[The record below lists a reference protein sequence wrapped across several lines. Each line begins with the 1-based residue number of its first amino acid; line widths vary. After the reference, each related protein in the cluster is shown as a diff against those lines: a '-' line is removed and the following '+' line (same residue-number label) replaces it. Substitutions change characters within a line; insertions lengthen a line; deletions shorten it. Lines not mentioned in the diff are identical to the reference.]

1 MAKKVYELANEIGVG
16 ALDLVEKLKT
26 MGFNVRNHMAS
37 LSDDEVTKA
46 KAAYETPAKNS
57 SPVKKAVVRK
67 VIKKE
72 ASAAPAAPEEVPA
85 PKEEVPE
92 APVTA
97 KVAAPEVA
105 SAPMTPAIPVAPPVA
120 AAAAPAEAALDDKP
134 KVVTVKRKTKAQKEE
149 EDKKAVEAK
158 EEAAAQAAAEQ
169 AARASQPVPTAA
181 SYNTSNKVRDPKKDY
196 FEEKRHTFTP
206 IFTPEAKKKEEPTE
220 KKPQSPQSATGEN
233 RLMPRRPGDEPEMTE
248 EEKDKKRVG
257 DLAAAMGKKG
267 VGAGKKDITVIR
279 ADEELKYATALVGKA
294 IYTPAKKKKLYSGPT
309 QRTVITEVKEA
320 KRFITMHGVVTAE
333 DLAQKLS
340 VRFDSFANRLLE
352 INLLVK
358 PDDYIGVKLA
368 SSIAALYNYRVE
380 DVAFSED
387 AVLNKK
393 EGEDKSVFP
402 TRNPIITIMG
412 HVDHGKTSL
421 LDYIRKAKV
430 ASGEAGGITQHI
442 GAYSV
447 KVKDS
452 TLTFLDTPGHAAFAA
467 MRQRGANVTDIVVL
481 VVAADDG
488 VMPQTVESIRFTKNA
503 GVPVIV
509 AVNKIDKPG
518 ANPDKV
524 KQGLVD
530 HGLLAEDWGGET
542 QFVHVS
548 ALTGEGVD
556 NLLEAIQ
563 LQAEIMDLR
572 ENAKG
577 PAEGIVIESKIEVG
591 RGPVTTI
598 LIQKGTLEK
607 GDAIV
612 VGETS
617 GRARSLMDYT
627 GKMLNSAGPSTP
639 VQILGLE
646 SVPSPGDVL
655 NVVKNEREAQKIV
668 DNRINERKALA
679 NASVE
684 AKKVSLEDFFAS
696 AQNNSE
702 AEKKVLKLII
712 RSDVQGSFEAIRTA
726 VEQLGNSEVSVEVI
740 SGGVGAITD
749 NDVNLAANSSGFIM
763 GFNMRPVTSARRI
776 AEEKGV
782 DIKTY
787 SIIYELINDVTL
799 ALEGML
805 TPERVEKYI
814 GRAQV
819 KETFS
824 IPKVGT
830 IAGCSV
836 IDGKIERGCNIRLL
850 RDGKIVYDGKL
861 TTLKRFK
868 DEVKEVKNGY
878 ECGMSL
884 ENYNEVKVEDVIEA
898 YIMEEKKRTLVSD
911 LTL

>member
-37 LSDDEVTKA
+37 LTDDEEAKV
-46 KAAYETPAKNS
+46 KAAYEAPQKKAA
-57 SPVKKAVVRK
+57 PVKKTAAGVVRK

-72 ASAAPAAPEEVPA
+72 APVEEA
-85 PKEEVPE
+85 
-92 APVTA
+92 
-97 KVAAPEVA
+97 
-105 SAPMTPAIPVAPPVA
+105 APPVA
-120 AAAAPAEAALDDKP
+120 AAAPPVAEKAAPEAEAEAEPVAKQGLEIVSTPVSAAGSESAATDDSKP
-134 KVVTVKRKTKAQKEE
+134 KVVTVKRKTKAQKDE
-149 EDKKAVEAK
+149 EDKRAVEMK
-158 EEAAAQAAAEQ
+158 EQAAAQLAAEQ
-169 AARASQPVPTAA
+169 AARANAPEPTAA
-181 SYNTSNKVRDPKKDY
+181 SYNSARLRDPKKDY
-196 FEEKRHTFTP
+196 YEEKRHTFTP
-206 IFTPEAKKKEEPTE
+206 IFVPEEKKKEEPE
-220 KKPQSPQSATGEN
+220 KKTSDG
-233 RLMPRRPGDEPEMTE
+233 RLLPRRPVDETE
-248 EEKDKKRVG
+248 GMSEEDKDKKRMG

-279 ADEELKYATALVGKA
+279 ADEELKYASALVGKA
-294 IYTPAKKKKLYSGPT
+294 IYTPAKRKKLYSGPT
-309 QRTVITEVKEA
+309 QRTLITEVKES
-320 KRFITMHGVVTAE
+320 KRVINIHGVVTAE
-333 DLAQKLS
+333 DLAEKLS
-340 VRFDSFANRLLE
+340 VRFEAFMNKLLS

-358 PDDYIGVKLA
+358 PDDYIGMKLA
-368 SSIAALYNYRVE
+368 GQIAALYNYRVE
-380 DVAFSED
+380 DVAFSEE

-393 EGEDKSVFP
+393 VGEDKSVFP

-447 KVKDS
+447 NVKDA

-488 VMPQTVESIRFTKNA
+488 VMPQTVESIRFCKNA
-503 GVPVIV
+503 GVPIIV

-524 KQGLVD
+524 KQGLTEHD
-530 HGLLAEDWGGET
+530 LLPEDWGGQT
-542 QFVHVS
+542 LYVNLS

-598 LIQKGTLEK
+598 LIQKGTLTK

-617 GRARSLMDYT
+617 GRARSLMDFA
-627 GKMLNSAGPSTP
+627 GKMLNTAGPSTP

-668 DNRINERKALA
+668 DNRINDRKAFA

-684 AKKVSLEDFFAS
+684 EKKVSLEDFFAT

-702 AEKKVLKLII
+702 AEKKVLKLIV
-712 RSDVQGSFEAIRTA
+712 RADMQGSFEAIRTA
-726 VEQLGNSEVSVEVI
+726 VEKLGNTEVSVEVI
-740 SGGVGAITD
+740 GGGVGAITD
-749 NDVNLAANSSGFIM
+749 GDVNLAASSQGFIM
-763 GFNMRPVTSARRI
+763 GFNMRPVTTARRLS
-776 AEEKGV
+776 EEKGV
-782 DIKTY
+782 DVKTY

-805 TPERVEKYI
+805 TPERIEKYI

-824 IPKVGT
+824 IPKIGT
-830 IAGCSV
+830 IAGTSV

-850 RDGKIVYDGKL
+850 RDGKILYDGKL
-861 TTLKRFK
+861 STLKRFK

-878 ECGMSL
+878 ECGMAL
-884 ENYNEVKVEDVIEA
+884 ENFNDIRSEDLIEA
-898 YIMEEKKRTLVSD
+898 YIMEEKKRTLTSD
-911 LTL
+911 VTL

>member
-1 MAKKVYELANEIGVG
+1 MAKKVYELATEIGVG

-37 LSDDEVTKA
+37 LTDEEVAKA
-46 KAAYETPAKNS
+46 KAAYASPQKTSA
-57 SPVKKAVVRK
+57 PVKKAVVRK

-72 ASAAPAAPEEVPA
+72 QPTVAAPADEPA
-85 PKEEVPE
+85 AVAAKEEDTSQETQATAIVQ
-92 APVTA
+92 APT
-97 KVAAPEVA
+97 VA
-105 SAPMTPAIPVAPPVA
+105 SAPMAPA
-120 AAAAPAEAALDDKP
+120 AAATPSTEATGEDNKP
-134 KVVTVKRKTKAQKEE
+134 KIVTVKRKTKAQKEE
-149 EDKKAVEAK
+149 EDKKAIEAK
-158 EEAAAQAAAEQ
+158 EEAASIAAAQKE
-169 AARASQPVPTAA
+169 ARENQEPLTAA
-181 SYNTSNKVRDPKKDY
+181 SYNTSKVKDPKKDY
-196 FEEKRHTFTP
+196 YEEKRHTFTP
-206 IFTPEAKKKEEPTE
+206 IFVPEEKKKEEGTD
-220 KKPQSPQSATGEN
+220 KP
-233 RLMPRRPGDEPEMTE
+233 RLQPRRPEDAGTELMSDEDR
-248 EEKDKKRVG
+248 DKKRMG
-257 DLAAAMGKKG
+257 DLAAIVGKGKA
-267 VGAGKKDITVIR
+267 VGAGKKDLTLFR
-279 ADEELKYATALVGKA
+279 AEEELKIANQLVGKA
-294 IYTPAKKKKLYSGPT
+294 IYSPAKRKKIYSGPT
-309 QRTVITEVKEA
+309 QRTVITEVKES
-320 KRFITMHGVVTAE
+320 KRVIDIHGVTTASE
-333 DLAQKLS
+333 LAQKLS
-340 VRFDSFANRLLE
+340 QRFDAFSNKMLE
-352 INLLVK
+352 LNLLVK
-358 PDDYIGVKLA
+358 ADDYIGVKLA
-368 SSIAALYNYRVE
+368 SEIAALYSYRVE
-380 DVAFSED
+380 DVAFSEE

-393 EGEDKSVFP
+393 AGEDKSAFP

-421 LDYIRKAKV
+421 LDYIRKEKV

-452 TLTFLDTPGHAAFAA
+452 MLTFLDTPGHAAFAA

-488 VMPQTVESIRFTKNA
+488 VMPQTVESIKFTKNA

-548 ALTGEGVD
+548 ALTGEGID
-556 NLLEAIQ
+556 NLLEGIQ

-591 RGPVTTI
+591 RGPVVTI
-598 LIQKGTLEK
+598 LVQKGTLSK

-617 GRARSLMDYT
+617 GRARSLMDFA

-639 VQILGLE
+639 VQILGLDQ
-646 SVPSPGDVL
+646 VPSPGDVL
-655 NVVKNEREAQKIV
+655 NVVKNEREAIKIV
-668 DNRINERKALA
+668 ENRINDRKALA

-684 AKKVSLEDFFAS
+684 AKKVSLEDFFAT

-702 AEKKVLKLII
+702 VEKKVLKLIV

-726 VEQLGNSEVSVEVI
+726 VQQLGNSEVSVDVI
-740 SGGVGAITD
+740 AGGVGAITD
-749 NDVNLAANSSGFIM
+749 NDVNLAASSNGFIL
-763 GFNMRPVTSARRI
+763 GFNMRPVTTARRI

-787 SIIYELINDVTL
+787 SIIYELINDVTM

-824 IPKVGT
+824 IPKIGT
-830 IAGCSV
+830 IAGTTV

-861 TTLKRFK
+861 STLKRFK

-878 ECGMSL
+878 ECGMAL
-884 ENYNEVKVEDVIEA
+884 ENHNDIKVDDLIEA

-911 LTL
+911 VTL

>member
-26 MGFNVRNHMAS
+26 LGFNVRNHMAS
-37 LSDDEVTKA
+37 LTDEEVAKA
-46 KAAYETPAKNS
+46 KAAYETPTKTSA
-57 SPVKKAVVRK
+57 PIKKAVVRK

-72 ASAAPAAPEEVPA
+72 AAPVVEEAAPPQPAVEEPTVSEPATAIVQAPQVA
-85 PKEEVPE
+85 GTGE
-92 APVTA
+92 APT
-97 KVAAPEVA
+97 
-105 SAPMTPAIPVAPPVA
+105 SA
-120 AAAAPAEAALDDKP
+120 DDKP
-134 KVVTVKRKTKAQKEE
+134 KVVTVKRKTKAQKDE
-149 EDKKAVEAK
+149 EDKKAIEAK
-158 EEAAAQAAAEQ
+158 QEAAAQAASMQ
-169 AARASQPVPTAA
+169 AAKEEGPPPATA
-181 SYNTSNKVRDPKKDY
+181 YNTSRNAPPKKEY
-196 FEEKRHTFTP
+196 YEEKRHTFTP
-206 IFTPEAKKKEEPTE
+206 IFVPEEKKKDDKDDKRPLQDFRLQPKTEAEE
-220 KKPQSPQSATGEN
+220 
-233 RLMPRRPGDEPEMTE
+233 DED
-248 EEKDKKRVG
+248 KDKKRMG
-257 DLAAAMGKKG
+257 DLAAIMNKKAG
-267 VGAGKKDITVIR
+267 GGKKDITMFR
-279 ADEELKYATALVGKA
+279 AEEEMKLANLVVGKT
-294 IYTPAKKKKLYSGPT
+294 IYTPAKRKKIYSGPT
-309 QRTVITEVKEA
+309 QRTLITEVKES
-320 KRFITMHGVVTAE
+320 KRVITIHGVTTAE

-340 VRFDSFANRLLE
+340 VKFDAFSNKLLS

-358 PDDYIGVKLA
+358 AEDYIGIKLA
-368 SSIAALYNYRVE
+368 NQIAALWNYRVE
-380 DVAFSED
+380 DVAFNED
-387 AVLNKK
+387 VVLNKT
-393 EGEDKSVFP
+393 EAEDKTSFP
-402 TRNPIITIMG
+402 VRNPIITIMG

-430 ASGEAGGITQHI
+430 AAGEAGGITQHI

-452 TLTFLDTPGHAAFAA
+452 MLTFLDTPGHAAFAA

-488 VMPQTVESIRFTKNA
+488 VMPQTVESIKFCKNA
-503 GVPVIV
+503 GVPIIV

-518 ANPDKV
+518 ATPDKV
-524 KQGLVD
+524 KQGLME
-530 HGLLAEDWGGET
+530 HGLLPEEWGGET
-542 QFVHVS
+542 QYSHVS

-556 NLLEAIQ
+556 ALLEAIQ
-563 LQAEIMDLR
+563 LQAEIMELR
-572 ENAKG
+572 ENPKG
-577 PAEGIVIESKIEVG
+577 PAEGVVIESKIEVG

-598 LIQKGTLEK
+598 LIQKGTLTK

-617 GRARSLMDYT
+617 GRARSLMDFS

-646 SVPSPGDVL
+646 SVPSPGDIL
-655 NVVKNEREAQKIV
+655 NVVKNEREATKIV
-668 DNRINERKALA
+668 ENRINDRKAMA
-679 NASVE
+679 NTSVE
-684 AKKVSLEDFFAS
+684 ERKVSLEDFFAT

-702 AEKKVLKLII
+702 AEKKVLKLIV
-712 RSDVQGSFEAIRTA
+712 RSDVQGSYEAIKTA

-740 SGGVGAITD
+740 AGGVGAITD
-749 NDVNLAANSSGFIM
+749 NDVNLAASSKGFIL
-763 GFNMRPVTSARRI
+763 GFNMRPVTTARRI

-819 KETFS
+819 RETFA

-830 IAGCSV
+830 IAGCAV
-836 IDGKIERGCNIRLL
+836 VDGKIERGCNIRVL
-850 RDGKIVYDGKL
+850 RDGKILHDGKL
-861 TTLKRFK
+861 STLKRFK

-878 ECGMSL
+878 ECGMAL
-884 ENYNEVKVEDVIEA
+884 ENFNDIKVEDLIEA
-898 YIMEEKKRTLVSD
+898 YIMEEKKRTLTSD

>member
-37 LSDDEVTKA
+37 LSDDEEAKV
-46 KAAYETPAKNS
+46 KAAYEAPQKKAA
-57 SPVKKAVVRK
+57 PVKKAAATTGVVRK

-72 ASAAPAAPEEVPA
+72 APVEEAAA
-85 PKEEVPE
+85 
-92 APVTA
+92 
-97 KVAAPEVA
+97 
-105 SAPMTPAIPVAPPVA
+105 PVA
-120 AAAAPAEAALDDKP
+120 AAAPAPEKAAPEAEAEDAPVSAKQGLEIVSTPVAAAGPEATATDDSKP
-134 KVVTVKRKTKAQKEE
+134 KVVTVKRKTKAQKDE
-149 EDKKAVEAK
+149 EDKRAVEAK
-158 EEAAAQAAAEQ
+158 EQAVAQAAAEQ
-169 AARASQPVPTAA
+169 AARANAPEPTAA
-181 SYNTSNKVRDPKKDY
+181 SYNSARLRDPKKDY
-196 FEEKRHTFTP
+196 YEEKRHTFTP
-206 IFTPEAKKKEEPTE
+206 IFRPEEKKKEETPE
-220 KKPQSPQSATGEN
+220 KKAQDA
-233 RLMPRRPGDEPEMTE
+233 RLLPRRPVDDTE
-248 EEKDKKRVG
+248 GMSEEDKDKKRMG

-279 ADEELKYATALVGKA
+279 ADEELKYASALVGKA
-294 IYTPAKKKKLYSGPT
+294 IYTPAKRKKLYSGPT
-309 QRTVITEVKEA
+309 QRTLITEVKES
-320 KRFITMHGVVTAE
+320 KRVINIHGVVTAE
-333 DLAQKLS
+333 DLAEKLS
-340 VRFDSFANRLLE
+340 VRFEAFMNKLLS

-358 PDDYIGVKLA
+358 PDDYIGLKLA
-368 SSIAALYNYRVE
+368 GQIASLYNYRVE
-380 DVAFSED
+380 DVAFSEE

-393 EGEDKSVFP
+393 EGEDKSAFP

-447 KVKDS
+447 KVKDA

-488 VMPQTVESIRFTKNA
+488 VMPQTVESIRFCKNA
-503 GVPVIV
+503 GVPIIV

-524 KQGLVD
+524 KQGLTEHD
-530 HGLLAEDWGGET
+530 LLPEDWGGQT
-542 QFVHVS
+542 LYVNLS

-598 LIQKGTLEK
+598 LIQKGTLSK

-617 GRARSLMDYT
+617 GRARSLMDFA
-627 GKMLNSAGPSTP
+627 GKMLNDAGPSTP

-668 DNRINERKALA
+668 DNRINDRKAFA

-684 AKKVSLEDFFAS
+684 EKKVSLEDFFAS

-702 AEKKVLKLII
+702 AEKKVLKLIV
-712 RSDVQGSFEAIRTA
+712 RADMQGSFEAIRTA
-726 VEQLGNSEVSVEVI
+726 VERLGNSEVSVEVI

-749 NDVNLAANSSGFIM
+749 GDVNLAASSQGFIM
-763 GFNMRPVTSARRI
+763 GFNMRPVTTARRLS
-776 AEEKGV
+776 EEKGV

-805 TPERVEKYI
+805 TPERIEKYI

-824 IPKVGT
+824 IPKIGT
-830 IAGCSV
+830 IAGTSV

-850 RDGKIVYDGKL
+850 RDGKILYDGKL
-861 TTLKRFK
+861 STLKRFK

-878 ECGMSL
+878 ECGMAL
-884 ENYNEVKVEDVIEA
+884 ENFNDIRSEDLIEA
-898 YIMEEKKRTLVSD
+898 YIMEEKKRTLTSD
-911 LTL
+911 VTL

>member
-1 MAKKVYELANEIGVG
+1 MAKKVYELATEIGIG
-16 ALDLVEKLKT
+16 AIDLVEKLKG

-37 LSDDEVTKA
+37 LSDEEVTKA
-46 KAAYETPAKNS
+46 LAAYAPKQKASAPT
-57 SPVKKAVVRK
+57 KKSVVRK
-67 VIKKE
+67 VVRKE
-72 ASAAPAAPEEVPA
+72 AASLEETPPSKEEEAPIAAASETPEVTEAQAPIAAASEVP
-85 PKEEVPE
+85 
-92 APVTA
+92 T
-97 KVAAPEVA
+97 
-105 SAPMTPAIPVAPPVA
+105 TPALAVKQYI
-120 AAAAPAEAALDDKP
+120 DDKP
-134 KVVTVKRKTKAQKEE
+134 KGLTIVKRKTKAQKEV
-149 EDKKAVEAK
+149 EDKQAQVAK
-158 EEAAAQAAAEQ
+158 EEAAAQAAAQ
-169 AARASQPVPTAA
+169 ASSSKDDGPMPASA
-181 SYNTSNKVRDPKKDY
+181 YNTSRNGPQKKEY

-206 IFTPEAKKKEEPTE
+206 IFTPEAKE
-220 KKPQSPQSATGEN
+220 KKDTPEKKVEG
-233 RLMPRRPGDEPEMTE
+233 RLIPRRPADDTSDMTT

-257 DLAAAMGKKG
+257 DLAAAMGKKPS
-267 VGAGKKDITVIR
+267 AGKNMTVIR
-279 ADEELKYATALVGKA
+279 ADEELKFASQLVGKT
-294 IYTPAKKKKLYSGPT
+294 IYIPAKRKKIYSGPS
-309 QRTVITEVKEA
+309 QRTVITEVKES
-320 KRFITMHGVVTAE
+320 KRIIDINGVTTAE
-333 DLAQKLS
+333 ELAHKLS
-340 VRFDSFANRLLE
+340 QKFDVFANKMLE
-352 INLLVK
+352 INLLVRA
-358 PDDYIGVKLA
+358 DDYIGIKLA
-368 SSIAALYNYRVE
+368 NEIAALYNYRVE
-380 DVAFSED
+380 DKAFSEE
-387 AVLNKK
+387 AVLNKV
-393 EGEDKSVFP
+393 EGEDKSGYPV
-402 TRNPIITIMG
+402 RSPIITIMG

-421 LDYIRKAKV
+421 IDYIRKAKV

-447 KVKDS
+447 QTEKAL
-452 TLTFLDTPGHAAFAA
+452 LTFLDTPGHAAFGA

-488 VMPQTVESIRFTKNA
+488 VMPQTVESIRFCKNA
-503 GVPVIV
+503 QVPIIV

-518 ANPDKV
+518 ANPEKV
-524 KQGLVD
+524 KQGLVE
-530 HGLLAEDWGGET
+530 HGLLSEDWGGET
-542 QFVHVS
+542 LFVNLS

-556 NLLEAIQ
+556 NLLETIG

-572 ENAKG
+572 ENPNG

-591 RGPVTTI
+591 RGPVATI
-598 LIQKGTLEK
+598 LIQKGTLSK

-617 GRARSLMDYT
+617 GRARSLMDYS

-646 SVPSPGDVL
+646 NVPSPGDVV
-655 NVVKNEREAQKIV
+655 NVVKNEREAVKIV
-668 DNRINERKALA
+668 ENRINERKAMA

-684 AKKVSLEDFFAS
+684 DKKVSLEDFFAS

-702 AEKKVLKLII
+702 VEKQVLKLIV

-749 NDVNLAANSSGFIM
+749 NDVNLAASTKGFIM
-763 GFNMRPVTSARRI
+763 GFNMRPVTTARRI

-787 SIIYELINDVTL
+787 SIIYELINDVTM

-805 TPERVEKYI
+805 APERIEKYI

-824 IPKVGT
+824 IPKIGT
-830 IAGCSV
+830 IAGTSV

-850 RDGKIVYDGKL
+850 REGKIIYDGRL

-884 ENYNEVKVEDVIEA
+884 ENFNDIKQEDLIEA

-911 LTL
+911 VTL

>member
-16 ALDLVEKLKT
+16 AIDLVEKLKT

-37 LSDDEVTKA
+37 LTDEEVAKA
-46 KAAYETPAKNS
+46 KAAYEAPSKAA

-67 VIKKE
+67 VVKKE
-72 ASAAPAAPEEVPA
+72 APAVAEEAPVAKEEAPEV
-85 PKEEVPE
+85 
-92 APVTA
+92 PVTA

-105 SAPMTPAIPVAPPVA
+105 TT
-120 AAAAPAEAALDDKP
+120 AAPATPAASAEAPASEDKP

-149 EDKKAVEAK
+149 EDKRAVEAK
-158 EEAAAQAAAEQ
+158 EEAAAQAAAEK
-169 AARASQPVPTAA
+169 AEREANPEISPGPGLTA
-181 SYNTSNKVRDPKKDY
+181 KVRDPKKDY

-206 IFTPEAKKKEEPTE
+206 IFTPEAKKKEEGAD
-220 KKPQSPQSATGEN
+220 KKPTTPGQRPLGPRPQTAAAG
-233 RLMPRRPGDEPEMTE
+233 PGE
-248 EEKDKKRVG
+248 EEMSEEDRDKKRMG

-267 VGAGKKDITVIR
+267 AGAGKKDLTVIR
-279 ADEELKYATALVGKA
+279 ADEELKYASALVGKA
-294 IYTPAKKKKLYSGPT
+294 IYTPAKKKKIYSGPT
-309 QRTVITEVKEA
+309 QKTLITEVKES
-320 KRFITMHGVVTAE
+320 KRFITVHGVVTAS
-333 DLAQKLS
+333 DLAEKLS
-340 VRFDSFANRLLE
+340 VKFESFANRLLE

-358 PDDYIGVKLA
+358 PEDYIGVKLA
-368 SSIAALYNYRVE
+368 GEIAALYNYRVE

-393 EGEDKSVFP
+393 EGEDKSAFP
-402 TRNPIITIMG
+402 LRNPIITIMG

-421 LDYIRKAKV
+421 LDYIRKEKV
-430 ASGEAGGITQHI
+430 AAGEAGGITQHI

-488 VMPQTVESIRFTKNA
+488 VMPQTVESIRFIKNA
-503 GVPVIV
+503 EVPVIV
-509 AVNKIDKPG
+509 AVNKIDKPA

-530 HGLLAEDWGGET
+530 HGLLPEEWGGET
-542 QFVHVS
+542 QYVPVS
-548 ALTGEGVD
+548 ALTGQGID
-556 NLLEAIQ
+556 DLLEAIQ
-563 LQAEIMDLR
+563 LQAEIMELR
-572 ENAKG
+572 ENPKG

-639 VQILGLE
+639 VQILGLDQ
-646 SVPSPGDVL
+646 VPTPGDIL

-668 DNRINERKALA
+668 DNRINDRKALE
-679 NASVE
+679 NTTVE
-684 AKKVSLEDFFAS
+684 AKKVSLEDFFAT

-702 AEKKVLKLII
+702 TEKKILKLII
-712 RSDVQGSFEAIRTA
+712 RSDVQGSYEAIRTA

-749 NDVNLAANSSGFIM
+749 NDVNLAASSKGFIM

-830 IAGCSV
+830 IAGTAV
-836 IDGKIERGCNIRLL
+836 VDGKIERGCNIRLL
-850 RDGKIVYDGKL
+850 RDGKIIYDGKL

-868 DEVKEVKNGY
+868 DEVKEVKNGF

-884 ENYNEVKVEDVIEA
+884 ENFNDIKIEDLIEA
-898 YIMEEKKRTLVSD
+898 YVMEEKKRTLTSD

>member
-37 LSDDEVTKA
+37 LSDDEEAKVKVA
-46 KAAYETPAKNS
+46 YEAPQKKAA
-57 SPVKKAVVRK
+57 PVKKASAAGVVRK

-72 ASAAPAAPEEVPA
+72 APVEE
-85 PKEEVPE
+85 
-92 APVTA
+92 
-97 KVAAPEVA
+97 
-105 SAPMTPAIPVAPPVA
+105 APPVA
-120 AAAAPAEAALDDKP
+120 AATAPIAEKAAPVPEAEAETAPVAAKQGLEIVSIPVAAASAETTDDSKP
-134 KVVTVKRKTKAQKEE
+134 KVVTVKRKTKAQKDE
-149 EDKKAVEAK
+149 EDKRAVEMK
-158 EEAAAQAAAEQ
+158 EQAAAQLAAEQ
-169 AARASQPVPTAA
+169 AARANAPEPTAA
-181 SYNTSNKVRDPKKDY
+181 SYNSARLRDPKKDY
-196 FEEKRHTFTP
+196 YEEKRHTFTP
-206 IFTPEAKKKEEPTE
+206 IFRPEDKKKEETLE
-220 KKPQSPQSATGEN
+220 KKTQDS
-233 RLMPRRPGDEPEMTE
+233 RLLPRRPVDDTE
-248 EEKDKKRVG
+248 GMSEEDKDKKRMG
-257 DLAAAMGKKG
+257 DLATAMGKKG

-279 ADEELKYATALVGKA
+279 ADEELKYASALVGKA
-294 IYTPAKKKKLYSGPT
+294 IYTPAKRKKLYSGPT
-309 QRTVITEVKEA
+309 QRTLITEVKES
-320 KRFITMHGVVTAE
+320 KRVITIHGVVTAE
-333 DLAQKLS
+333 DLAEKLS
-340 VRFDSFANRLLE
+340 VRFEAFMNKLLT

-358 PDDYIGVKLA
+358 PDDYIGLKLA
-368 SSIAALYNYRVE
+368 SQIASLYNYRVE
-380 DVAFSED
+380 DVAFSEE

-393 EGEDKSVFP
+393 EGEDKSAFP

-447 KVKDS
+447 RVKES

-488 VMPQTVESIRFTKNA
+488 VMPQTVESIRFCKNA
-503 GVPVIV
+503 GVPIIV

-524 KQGLVD
+524 KQGLTEYD
-530 HGLLAEDWGGET
+530 LLPEDWGGQT
-542 QFVHVS
+542 LYVNLS

-598 LIQKGTLEK
+598 LIQKGTLSK

-617 GRARSLMDYT
+617 GRARSLMDFA
-627 GKMLNSAGPSTP
+627 GKMLNDAGPSTP

-646 SVPSPGDVL
+646 SVPSPGDIL
-655 NVVKNEREAQKIV
+655 NAVKNEREAQKIV
-668 DNRINERKALA
+668 DNRINDRKAFA

-684 AKKVSLEDFFAS
+684 EKKVSLEDFFAS

-702 AEKKVLKLII
+702 AEKKVLKLIV
-712 RSDVQGSFEAIRTA
+712 RADMQGSFEAIRTA
-726 VEQLGNSEVSVEVI
+726 VEKLGNSEVSVEVI

-749 NDVNLAANSSGFIM
+749 GDVNLAASSQGFIM
-763 GFNMRPVTSARRI
+763 GFNMRPVTTARRLS
-776 AEEKGV
+776 EEKGV
-782 DIKTY
+782 DVKTY

-805 TPERVEKYI
+805 TPERIEKYI

-824 IPKVGT
+824 IPKIGT
-830 IAGCSV
+830 IAGTSV

-850 RDGKIVYDGKL
+850 RDGKILYDGKL
-861 TTLKRFK
+861 STLKRFK
-868 DEVKEVKNGY
+868 DEVKEVKNGF
-878 ECGMSL
+878 ECGMAL
-884 ENYNEVKVEDVIEA
+884 ENFNDIRSEDLIEA

-911 LTL
+911 VTL

>member
-1 MAKKVYELANEIGVG
+1 MAKKVYELASEIGVG

-26 MGFNVRNHMAS
+26 LGFNVRNHMAS
-37 LSDDEVTKA
+37 LSDDEVAKA
-46 KAAYETPAKNS
+46 KAAFDTTQKAA

-72 ASAAPAAPEEVPA
+72 APAAPVADEGSVAPVQEEAPAAV
-85 PKEEVPE
+85 
-92 APVTA
+92 

-105 SAPMTPAIPVAPPVA
+105 SAPIAPAPEAPTA
-120 AAAAPAEAALDDKP
+120 AADDAKS
-134 KVVTVKRKTKAQKEE
+134 KVVTVKRKTKAQKED
-149 EDKKAVEAK
+149 EDKRAAEAK
-158 EEAAAQAAAEQ
+158 EEAAANAAAEQ
-169 AARASQPVPTAA
+169 AARANQPEPTAA
-181 SYNTSNKVRDPKKDY
+181 SYNTSKTRDPKKDY
-196 FEEKRHTFTP
+196 YEEKRHSFTP
-206 IFTPEAKKKEEPTE
+206 IFVPEEKKKDEAD
-220 KKPQSPQSATGEN
+220 KKTGES
-233 RLMPRRPGDEPEMTE
+233 RPVVRRPLAGAGPVDETADMSE
-248 EEKDKKRVG
+248 EDKDKKRMG
-257 DLAAAMGKKG
+257 DLAGALAKKG
-267 VGAGKKDITVIR
+267 AGAGKKDLTVIR
-279 ADEELKYATALVGKA
+279 ADEELKYASALVGKA
-294 IYTPAKKKKLYSGPT
+294 IYTPAKKKKIYSGPT
-309 QRTVITEVKEA
+309 QRTLITEVKES
-320 KRFITMHGVVTAE
+320 KRVIDVHGVVTAS
-333 DLAQKLS
+333 DLAEKLS
-340 VRFDSFANRLLE
+340 VRFESFINRLLE

-368 SSIAALYNYRVE
+368 SEIAALYNYRVE
-380 DVAFSED
+380 DVAFSEE

-393 EGEDKSVFP
+393 QGEDKSAFP

-452 TLTFLDTPGHAAFAA
+452 TITFLDTPGHAAFAA

-488 VMPQTVESIRFTKNA
+488 VMPQTVESIRFCKNA
-503 GVPVIV
+503 NVPVIV
-509 AVNKIDKPG
+509 AVNKIDKPA

-524 KQGLVD
+524 KQGLME
-530 HGLLAEDWGGET
+530 HGLLPEEWGGET
-542 QFVHVS
+542 QYVHLS

-556 NLLEAIQ
+556 NLLESIQ

-572 ENAKG
+572 ENPKG

-598 LIQKGTLEK
+598 LVQKGTLEK

-617 GRARSLMDYT
+617 GRARSLMDFS

-639 VQILGLE
+639 VQVLGLE
-646 SVPSPGDVL
+646 NVPTPGDIV

-679 NASVE
+679 NTTVE
-684 AKKVSLEDFFAS
+684 AKKVSLEDFFAT

-702 AEKKVLKLII
+702 VEKKVLKLII
-712 RSDVQGSFEAIRTA
+712 RSDVQGSFEAIRSA

-740 SGGVGAITD
+740 AGGVGAITD
-749 NDVNLAANSSGFIM
+749 NDVNLAASSSGFIL

-787 SIIYELINDVTL
+787 SIIYELINEVTL

-830 IAGCSV
+830 IAGTAV

-850 RDGKIVYDGKL
+850 RDGKIIYDGKL

-884 ENYNEVKVEDVIEA
+884 DNFNDVKVEDLIEA
-898 YIMEEKKRTLVSD
+898 YVMEEKKRTLTSD

>member
-1 MAKKVYELANEIGVG
+1 MAKKVYELASEIGV
-16 ALDLVEKLKT
+16 ASLDLVEKLKT

-37 LSDDEVTKA
+37 LTDEEVAKA
-46 KAAYETPAKNS
+46 KAAYETPQKS
-57 SPVKKAVVRK
+57 SGPAKKAVVRK
-67 VIKKE
+67 VIRKE
-72 ASAAPAAPEEVPA
+72 ATPAAEEAAPAAA
-85 PKEEVPE
+85 
-92 APVTA
+92 
-97 KVAAPEVA
+97 
-105 SAPMTPAIPVAPPVA
+105 PVA
-120 AAAAPAEAALDDKP
+120 AAAAPAPVEAPQAEEPVAPAAVAAPVAAAPTPEAAPVAEDKP
-134 KVVTVKRKTKAQKEE
+134 KVFTVKRKTKAQKEE

-158 EEAAAQAAAEQ
+158 EEAANLAAAQAAARENQ
-169 AARASQPVPTAA
+169 EPPAAT
-181 SYNTSNKVRDPKKDY
+181 SYNTSRTRDPKKDY
-196 FEEKRHTFTP
+196 YEEKRHTFTP
-206 IFTPEAKKKEEPTE
+206 IFTPEKKEEE
-220 KKPQSPQSATGEN
+220 RKPTGE
-233 RLMPRRPGDEPEMTE
+233 RGPLSPRRPSDDLSPDMTDEER
-248 EEKDKKRVG
+248 DKKRVG
-257 DLAAAMGKKG
+257 DLVANMGKKVVPG
-267 VGAGKKDITVIR
+267 VAGKGGKDLTMFR
-279 ADEELKYATALVGKA
+279 AEEEMKIASQLVGKT
-294 IYTPAKKKKLYSGPT
+294 IYTPAKKKKIYSGPT
-309 QRTVITEVKEA
+309 QRTVITEVKES
-320 KRFITMHGVVTAE
+320 KRVIDVHGVVTASE
-333 DLAQKLS
+333 LAQKLS
-340 VRFDSFANRLLE
+340 QRFEAFTNRLLE
-352 INLLVK
+352 INLLVR

-368 SSIAALYNYRVE
+368 GEIAALYNYRVE
-380 DVAFSED
+380 DVAFSEE
-387 AVLNKK
+387 AVLNSKK
-393 EGEDKSVFP
+393 GEDKSAYPV
-402 TRNPIITIMG
+402 RNPIITIMG

-447 KVKDS
+447 PVKDS
-452 TLTFLDTPGHAAFAA
+452 MLTFLDTPGHAAFAS

-488 VMPQTVESIRFTKNA
+488 VMPQTVESIKYTKNA

-509 AVNKIDKPG
+509 AVNKIDKVG

-524 KQGLVD
+524 KQGLMEY
-530 HGLLAEDWGGET
+530 GLQSEDWGGDT

-572 ENAKG
+572 ENPKG
-577 PAEGIVIESKIEVG
+577 PAEGVVIESKIEVG

-598 LIQKGTLEK
+598 LIQKGTLTK

-617 GRARSLMDYT
+617 GRARSLMDFA

-646 SVPSPGDVL
+646 SVPSPGDIL
-655 NVVKNEREAQKIV
+655 NVVKNEREATKIV
-668 DNRINERKALA
+668 ENRINERKAFA
-679 NASVE
+679 NTSVE
-684 AKKVSLEDFFAS
+684 AKKVSLEDFFSA

-702 AEKKVLKLII
+702 VEKQVLKLII
-712 RSDVQGSFEAIRTA
+712 RSDVQGSYEAIKQA
-726 VEQLGNSEVSVEVI
+726 VESLGNSEVSVEVI
-740 SGGVGAITD
+740 AGGVGAITD
-749 NDVNLAANSSGFIM
+749 GDVNLAANSKGFIM

-805 TPERVEKYI
+805 APERIEKYI

-819 KETFS
+819 RETFS

-830 IAGCSV
+830 VAGTAV

-850 RDGKIVYDGKL
+850 RDGKILYDGKL
-861 TTLKRFK
+861 STLKRFK

-878 ECGMSL
+878 ECGMAL
-884 ENYNEVKVEDVIEA
+884 EGFNDIRSDDLIEA
-898 YIMEEKKRTLVSD
+898 YVMEEKKRTLVAEA
-911 LTL
+911 TL

>member
-16 ALDLVEKLKT
+16 AIDLVEKLKS

-37 LSDDEVTKA
+37 LTDDEVAKA
-46 KAAYETPAKNS
+46 KAAYGTQEKKAP
-57 SPVKKAVVRK
+57 PVKKAVVRK
-67 VIKKE
+67 VIKRE
-72 ASAAPAAPEEVPA
+72 AAPAAQEET
-85 PKEEVPE
+85 PKEEAE
-92 APVTA
+92 APATKVT
-97 KVAAPEVA
+97 APEVA
-105 SAPMTPAIPVAPPVA
+105 ATASA
-120 AAAAPAEAALDDKP
+120 AAASEAPATEEKP

-149 EDKKAVEAK
+149 EDKRAVEAK
-158 EEAAAQAAAEQ
+158 EEAAREAALEE
-169 AARASQPVPTAA
+169 ARREASVEPPPATA
-181 SYNTSNKVRDPKKDY
+181 YNTSPKPKEPKKEY
-196 FEEKRHTFTP
+196 FEQKMHSFTP
-206 IFTPEAKKKEEPTE
+206 VFVPEEKKKEEPSDKRPEARLHPRKPTDEGPELTE
-220 KKPQSPQSATGEN
+220 
-233 RLMPRRPGDEPEMTE
+233 D
-248 EEKDKKRVG
+248 EKDKKRMG
-257 DLAAAMGKKG
+257 DLAAAIGKKG
-267 VGAGKKDITVIR
+267 VGAGKRDLTVIR
-279 ADEELKYATALVGKA
+279 ADEELKYASALVGKA
-294 IYTPAKKKKLYSGPT
+294 IYTPAKKKKVYTGPT
-309 QRTVITEVKEA
+309 QKTLITEVKEA
-320 KRFITMHGVVTAE
+320 KRFITINGVVTAE

-340 VRFDSFANRLLE
+340 VRFESFANRLLE
-352 INLLVK
+352 LNLLVR

-368 SSIAALYNYRVE
+368 SEIAALYNYRVE
-380 DVAFSED
+380 DVAFKEEE
-387 AVLNKK
+387 VLNKTEK
-393 EGEDKSVFP
+393 EDKSKLP
-402 TRNPIITIMG
+402 LRNPIITIMG

-447 KVKDS
+447 NVKD
-452 TLTFLDTPGHAAFAA
+452 TMLTFLDTPGHAAFAA

-488 VMPQTVESIRFTKNA
+488 VMPQTAESIRFCKNA
-503 GVPVIV
+503 GVPIIV
-509 AVNKIDKPG
+509 AVNKIDKPT

-524 KQGLVD
+524 KQGLTEFE
-530 HGLLAEDWGGET
+530 LLPEDWGGTT
-542 QFVHVS
+542 QYVHVS

-556 NLLEAIQ
+556 SLLEAIQ
-563 LQAEIMDLR
+563 LQAEIMELR
-572 ENAKG
+572 ENPKG
-577 PAEGIVIESKIEVG
+577 AAEGVVIESKVEVG
-591 RGPVTTI
+591 RGPVATI
-598 LIQKGTLEK
+598 LVQKGTLNK

-617 GRARSLMDYT
+617 GRARSLMDFS

-646 SVPSPGDVL
+646 NVPSPGDIL
-655 NVVKNEREAQKIV
+655 NVVKNEREATKIV
-668 DNRINERKALA
+668 DNRIAERKALE
-679 NASVE
+679 NTTIE
-684 AKKVSLEDFFAS
+684 AKKVSLEDFFAT

-712 RSDVQGSFEAIRTA
+712 RSDVQGSYEAIRQA
-726 VEQLGNSEVSVEVI
+726 VEQLGNNEVSVEVI
-740 SGGVGAITD
+740 GGGVGAITD
-749 NDVNLAANSSGFIM
+749 NDVNLAASSKGFIL
-763 GFNMRPVTSARRI
+763 GFNMRPVTTARRI

-819 KETFS
+819 RETFS

-830 IAGCSV
+830 IAGTAV
-836 IDGKIERGCNIRLL
+836 VDGKIERGCNIRLL
-850 RDGKIVYDGKL
+850 RDGKIIYDGKL
-861 TTLKRFK
+861 STLKRFK

-884 ENYNEVKVEDVIEA
+884 ENFNDIKVEDLIEA
-898 YIMEEKKRTLVSD
+898 YIMEDKKRTLASSE

>member
-16 ALDLVEKLKT
+16 ALDLVEKLKS

-37 LSDDEVTKA
+37 LTDDEVAKA
-46 KAAYETPAKNS
+46 KAAYEAPEKKAA
-57 SPVKKAVVRK
+57 PVKKAVVRK
-67 VIKKE
+67 LIKKDAPNTPEE
-72 ASAAPAAPEEVPA
+72 APVASVEAPEV
-85 PKEEVPE
+85 
-92 APVTA
+92 PVTA

-105 SAPMTPAIPVAPPVA
+105 SIPIQATEAQPAI
-120 AAAAPAEAALDDKP
+120 DDKP
-134 KVVTVKRKTKAQKEE
+134 KIVTVKRKTKAQKEE

-158 EEAAAQAAAEQ
+158 EEAQAALEKAALEQ
-169 AARASQPVPTAA
+169 AARVHKSEQPASAF
-181 SYNTSNKVRDPKKDY
+181 NTTPKVRDPKKDY
-196 FEEKRHTFTP
+196 YEEKRHTFTP
-206 IFTPEAKKKEEPTE
+206 IFVPEEKKKEESSAQD
-220 KKPQSPQSATGEN
+220 KKPAPAADA
-233 RLMPRRPGDEPEMTE
+233 RLQPRRPLDEPVETE
-248 EEKDKKRVG
+248 EEKDKKRMG
-257 DLAAAMGKKG
+257 DLAAAVGKKG
-267 VGAGKKDITVIR
+267 VGGGKRDLTVIR

-294 IYTPAKKKKLYSGPT
+294 IYTPAKKKKVYSGPT
-309 QRTVITEVKEA
+309 QKTLITEVKES
-320 KRFITMHGVVTAE
+320 KRFITINGVATAE

-340 VRFDSFANRLLE
+340 VKFESFANRLLE

-368 SSIAALYNYRVE
+368 GEIAALYNYRVE
-380 DVAFSED
+380 DVAFKED
-387 AVLNKK
+387 EVLAKK
-393 EGEDKSVFP
+393 AGEDKAEFP
-402 TRNPIITIMG
+402 LRNPIITIMG

-447 KVKDS
+447 QVKS
-452 TLTFLDTPGHAAFAA
+452 SILTFLDTPGHAAFAA

-488 VMPQTVESIRFTKNA
+488 VMPQTVESIKFCKNA
-503 GVPVIV
+503 GVPIIV
-509 AVNKIDKPG
+509 AVNKIDKPA

-524 KQGLVD
+524 KQGLTEFE
-530 HGLLAEDWGGET
+530 LLPEDWGGTT
-542 QFVHVS
+542 QYVHVS
-548 ALTGEGVD
+548 AMTGEGVD
-556 NLLEAIQ
+556 NLLESIQ
-563 LQAEIMDLR
+563 LQAEIMELR
-572 ENAKG
+572 ENPKG
-577 PAEGIVIESKIEVG
+577 PAEGVVIESKIEVG
-591 RGPVTTI
+591 RGPVATI
-598 LIQKGTLEK
+598 LVQKGTLTK

-617 GRARSLMDYT
+617 GRARSLMDYS

-646 SVPSPGDVL
+646 TVPSPGDIL
-655 NVVKNEREAQKIV
+655 NVVKNEREACKIV
-668 DNRINERKALA
+668 ENRINDRKALQ
-679 NASVE
+679 NTSVE
-684 AKKVSLEDFFAS
+684 AKKVSLEDFFAT

-712 RSDVQGSFEAIRTA
+712 RSDVQGSYEAIKSA
-726 VEQLGNSEVSVEVI
+726 VEQLGNNEVSVEVI
-740 SGGVGAITD
+740 AGGVGAITD
-749 NDVNLAANSSGFIM
+749 NDVNLAASSKGFIL
-763 GFNMRPVTSARRI
+763 GFNMRPVTTARRI

-819 KETFS
+819 RETFS

-830 IAGCSV
+830 IAGTAV
-836 IDGKIERGCNIRLL
+836 VDGKIERGCNVRLL
-850 RDGKIVYDGKL
+850 RDGKIIYDGKL
-861 TTLKRFK
+861 STLKRFK
-868 DEVKEVKNGY
+868 DDVKEVKNGY

-884 ENYNEVKVEDVIEA
+884 ENFNDIKVEDLIEA
-898 YIMEEKKRTLVSD
+898 YIMEEKKRTLSSD
-911 LTL
+911 ATL

>member
-16 ALDLVEKLKT
+16 ALDLVEKLKS
-26 MGFNVRNHMAS
+26 MGMNVRNHMAS
-37 LSDDEVTKA
+37 LSDEEIVKA
-46 KAAYETPAKNS
+46 KAAFEVSEKKSAP
-57 SPVKKAVVRK
+57 PKKAVVRK
-67 VIKKE
+67 VIKREAPQPTEEETPEVKE
-72 ASAAPAAPEEVPA
+72 EETVQATVKVSAPEVAQAPTPQAPEVQATPAAPAAA
-85 PKEEVPE
+85 
-92 APVTA
+92 APV
-97 KVAAPEVA
+97 
-105 SAPMTPAIPVAPPVA
+105 
-120 AAAAPAEAALDDKP
+120 AEDKP
-134 KVVTVKRKTKAQKEE
+134 KVVMVKRKTKAQKEE
-149 EDKKAVEAK
+149 EDKRAVEAK

-169 AARASQPVPTAA
+169 AARASQPEPTAA
-181 SYNTSNKVRDPKKDY
+181 SYNTSKQRDPKKDY
-196 FEEKRHTFTP
+196 YEEKRHTFTP
-206 IFTPEAKKKEEPTE
+206 VFIPEEKKEEPSE
-220 KKPQSPQSATGEN
+220 KKTQES
-233 RLMPRRPGDEPEMTE
+233 RLMPRRPEDENLSE
-248 EEKDKKRVG
+248 EEKDKKRMG

-267 VGAGKKDITVIR
+267 VAAGKKDITVIR
-279 ADEELKYATALVGKA
+279 ADEELKYASALVGKA
-294 IYTPAKKKKLYSGPT
+294 IYTPAKKKKIYTGPT
-309 QRTVITEVKEA
+309 QRTVITEVKES
-320 KRFITMHGVVTAE
+320 KRFITVHGGATAE
-333 DLAQKLS
+333 ELAQKLS
-340 VRFDSFANRLLE
+340 VRFEQLANRLLE
-352 INLLVK
+352 INLLVR

-368 SSIAALYNYRVE
+368 GEIAALYNYRVE
-380 DVAFSED
+380 DVAFKEE
-387 AVLNKK
+387 AVLNK
-393 EGEDKSVFP
+393 GTDEDKSKLP
-402 TRNPIITIMG
+402 LRNPIITIMG

-447 KVKDS
+447 ATKNA

-488 VMPQTVESIRFTKNA
+488 VMPQTIESIRFCKNA
-503 GVPVIV
+503 NVPVIV
-509 AVNKIDKPG
+509 AVNKIDKPA

-524 KQGLVD
+524 KQGLVEF
-530 HGLLAEDWGGET
+530 GLLPEDWGGET
-542 QFVHVS
+542 QYVHVS

-556 NLLEAIQ
+556 NLLESIG
-563 LQAEIMDLR
+563 LQAEIMELR
-572 ENAKG
+572 ENPKG
-577 PAEGIVIESKIEVG
+577 PAEGVVIESKIEVG

-598 LIQKGTLEK
+598 LVQKGTLNK

-639 VQILGLE
+639 VQILGLD

-679 NASVE
+679 NTTVE
-684 AKKVSLEDFFAS
+684 AKKVSLEDFFAT

-712 RSDVQGSFEAIRTA
+712 RSDVQGSFEAIRSA
-726 VEQLGNSEVSVEVI
+726 VEQLGNNEVSVEVI
-740 SGGVGAITD
+740 AGGVGAITD
-749 NDVNLAANSSGFIM
+749 NDVNLAASSQGFIL

-805 TPERVEKYI
+805 TPEKVEKYI

-819 KETFS
+819 RETFS

-830 IAGCSV
+830 IAGTAV
-836 IDGKIERGCNIRLL
+836 VDGKIERGCNIRLL
-850 RDGKIVYDGKL
+850 RDGKIIYDGKL
-861 TTLKRFK
+861 STLKRFK

-884 ENYNEVKVEDVIEA
+884 ENFNDVKTEDIIEA
-898 YIMEEKKRTLVSD
+898 YVMEEKKRTLTSD

>member
-16 ALDLVEKLKT
+16 ALDLVEKLKK

-37 LSDDEVTKA
+37 LTDEEVAKA
-46 KAAYETPAKNS
+46 KSAYQTPAKGA

-72 ASAAPAAPEEVPA
+72 APVTTSVE
-85 PKEEVPE
+85 E
-92 APVTA
+92 APVVIEEEPVAPITA

-105 SAPMTPAIPVAPPVA
+105 PSSVSVQPAPEAPVAQVSL
-120 AAAAPAEAALDDKP
+120 EAGDDRP
-134 KVVTVKRKTKAQKEE
+134 KSVVMVKRKTKAQKEE
-149 EDKKAVEAK
+149 EDKRAVEAK

-169 AARASQPVPTAA
+169 AARANQPEPTAA
-181 SYNTSNKVRDPKKDY
+181 SYNTSKIRDPKKDY
-196 FEEKRHTFTP
+196 YEEKRHTFTP
-206 IFTPEAKKKEEPTE
+206 IFVPEEKKKEETPE
-220 KKPQSPQSATGEN
+220 KKAQDA
-233 RLMPRRPGDEPEMTE
+233 RLMPRRPVDETEPMTE
-248 EEKDKKRVG
+248 EEKDKKRMG

-279 ADEELKYATALVGKA
+279 ADEELKYASALVGKA
-294 IYTPAKKKKLYSGPT
+294 IYTPAKRKKIYSGPT
-309 QRTVITEVKEA
+309 QRTLITEVKES
-320 KRFITMHGVVTAE
+320 KRVITIHGVVTAA
-333 DLAQKLS
+333 DLAEKLS
-340 VRFDSFANRLLE
+340 VRFEAFLNRLLE
-352 INLLVK
+352 INLLVR
-358 PDDYIGVKLA
+358 PEDYIGFKLSSQIA
-368 SSIAALYNYRVE
+368 SLYNYRVE
-380 DVAFSED
+380 DVAFNEE

-393 EGEDKSVFP
+393 EGQDKSEFP

-421 LDYIRKAKV
+421 IDYIRKAKV

-452 TLTFLDTPGHAAFAA
+452 LITFLDTPGHAAFAA

-488 VMPQTVESIRFTKNA
+488 VMPQTVESIKYCKNA

-509 AVNKIDKPG
+509 AVNKIDKPA

-524 KQGLVD
+524 KQGLTD
-530 HGLLAEDWGGET
+530 YDLLPEDWGGQT
-542 QFVHVS
+542 QYVNVS
-548 ALTGEGVD
+548 ALTGAGID
-556 NLLEAIQ
+556 SLLEAIQ

-572 ENAKG
+572 ENPKG

-598 LIQKGTLEK
+598 LIQKGTLTK

-612 VGETS
+612 VGETH

-627 GKMLNSAGPSTP
+627 GKMLNAAGPSTP

-646 SVPSPGDVL
+646 LVPSPGDVL
-655 NVVKNEREAQKIV
+655 NVVKNEREAAKIV

-679 NASVE
+679 NTSVE
-684 AKKVSLEDFFAS
+684 AKKVSLEDFFAT

-702 AEKKVLKLII
+702 IEKKVLKLIV

-726 VEQLGNSEVSVEVI
+726 VEQIGNSEVSVEVI
-740 SGGVGAITD
+740 AGGVGAITD
-749 NDVNLAANSSGFIM
+749 NDVNLASNSQGFIL

-830 IAGCSV
+830 IAGTAV

-850 RDGKIVYDGKL
+850 RDGKILYDGKL

-884 ENYNEVKVEDVIEA
+884 ENFNDIKVQDLIEA
-898 YIMEEKKRTLVSD
+898 YVMEEKKRTLVSD

>member
-16 ALDLVEKLKT
+16 ALDLVEKLKS

-37 LSDDEVTKA
+37 LTDEEVAKA
-46 KAAYETPAKNS
+46 KSAYEAPEKKAA
-57 SPVKKAVVRK
+57 PVKKAVVRK
-67 VIKKE
+67 VVKKE
-72 ASAAPAAPEEVPA
+72 APAEEAAPVKEEAPE
-85 PKEEVPE
+85 E

-105 SAPMTPAIPVAPPVA
+105 P
-120 AAAAPAEAALDDKP
+120 AAPAAEAPHAEDKP

-149 EDKKAVEAK
+149 EDKAAVIAK
-158 EEAAAQAAAEQ
+158 EEAAAAAQQAAAEQ
-169 AARASQPVPTAA
+169 AARAAQTEQPATAF
-181 SYNTSNKVRDPKKDY
+181 NTSAKVRDPKKDY

-206 IFTPEAKKKEEPTE
+206 IFTPEAKKKEEPSE
-220 KKPQSPQSATGEN
+220 KKPQTEA
-233 RLMPRRPGDEPEMTE
+233 RLQPRRPMDEPIFETE
-248 EEKDKKRVG
+248 EEKDKKRMG
-257 DLAAAMGKKG
+257 ALAEAAKKAA
-267 VGAGKKDITVIR
+267 GAGKRDLTVIR
-279 ADEELKYATALVGKA
+279 ADEEMKYATALVGKA
-294 IYTPAKKKKLYSGPT
+294 IYTPAKKKKIYSGPT
-309 QRTVITEVKEA
+309 QKTLITEVKES
-320 KRFITMHGVVTAE
+320 KRFITINGVATAE
-333 DLAQKLS
+333 DLAEKLS
-340 VRFDSFANRLLE
+340 VKFESFANRLLE

-368 SSIAALYNYRVE
+368 GEIAALYNYRVE
-380 DVAFSED
+380 DVAFKEEE
-387 AVLNKK
+387 VLSKK
-393 EGEDKSVFP
+393 SGEDKSAFP
-402 TRNPIITIMG
+402 IRNPIITIMG

-447 KVKDS
+447 KVKNTD
-452 TLTFLDTPGHAAFAA
+452 LTFLDTPGHAAFAA

-488 VMPQTVESIRFTKNA
+488 VMPQTVESIKFCKNA
-503 GVPVIV
+503 GVPIIV
-509 AVNKIDKPG
+509 AVNKIDKPA

-524 KQGLVD
+524 KQGLTEYE
-530 HGLLAEDWGGET
+530 LLPEDWGGTT
-542 QFVHVS
+542 QYVHVS
-548 ALTGEGVD
+548 ALTGAGVD

-563 LQAEIMDLR
+563 LQSEIMELR
-572 ENAKG
+572 ENPKG
-577 PAEGIVIESKIEVG
+577 PAEGVVIESKIEVG
-591 RGPVTTI
+591 RGPVATI
-598 LIQKGTLEK
+598 LVQKGTLSK

-617 GRARSLMDYT
+617 GRARSLMDFA

-646 SVPSPGDVL
+646 TVPSPGDIL

-668 DNRINERKALA
+668 DNRVNERKALA
-679 NASVE
+679 NTSVE
-684 AKKVSLEDFFAS
+684 AKKVSLEDFFAT

-702 AEKKVLKLII
+702 VEKKVLKLII
-712 RSDVQGSFEAIRTA
+712 RSDVQGSYEAIRTA

-740 SGGVGAITD
+740 AGGVGAITD
-749 NDVNLAANSSGFIM
+749 NDVNLAASSKGFIL
-763 GFNMRPVTSARRI
+763 GFNMRPVTTARRI

-805 TPERVEKYI
+805 TPEKVEKYI

-819 KETFS
+819 RETFS

-830 IAGCSV
+830 IAGTAV
-836 IDGKIERGCNIRLL
+836 VDGKIERGCNIRLL
-850 RDGKIVYDGKL
+850 RDGKILYDGKL
-861 TTLKRFK
+861 STLKRFK

-884 ENYNEVKVEDVIEA
+884 ENFNDIKVEDLIEA
-898 YIMEEKKRTLVSD
+898 YVMEDKKRTLTSD
-911 LTL
+911 ATL